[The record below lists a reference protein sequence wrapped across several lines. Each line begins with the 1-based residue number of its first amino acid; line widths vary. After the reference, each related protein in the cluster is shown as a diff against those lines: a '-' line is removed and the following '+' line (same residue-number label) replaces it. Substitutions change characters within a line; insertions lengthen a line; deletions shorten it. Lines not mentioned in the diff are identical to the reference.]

1 VIKLVVGKQY
11 YPFGK
16 DSTAVRRRPFLLSIT
31 LGTLLT
37 MKSNATQRDWNSVT
51 AILDTAVA
59 DNTIRAASV
68 FLRVGDEIFEKQF
81 GTAQSN
87 RSAFLLGSITK
98 PMAIAA
104 VMTLY
109 DRGVFDLD
117 DPVVKYLPEFQG
129 ERRNQ
134 ITIRH
139 LLTHTSGLPDQLPD
153 NNHWRRSHA
162 SLKQFADQ
170 AILLTPRFQP
180 GTQYEYSSMGI
191 LLACEMARRHTQ
203 QSIPDFVEAKILQPL
218 QMNDSCLGRKHLDRN
233 DLIAVQTEFAA
244 PEAGGGDPTAKSWDW
259 NSDYWRDL
267 GAPWGGMHAS
277 ARDVAMFLETFV
289 RHDGRILRPETSRLM
304 IRNHNPDSLP
314 SRGLGFDVGLEEL
327 GFPRGSSIFGHT
339 GSTGTIAWA
348 DPDRDRICVILTS
361 LPGAAIK
368 DHPRLLASEAFAH
381 LAGLSEDR

>member
-1 VIKLVVGKQY
+1 M
-11 YPFGK
+11 
-16 DSTAVRRRPFLLSIT
+16 RRRSFLLSIT

-37 MKSNATQRDWNSVT
+37 MKSNANHREWNPVS
-51 AILDTAVA
+51 AILEKAVT

-68 FLRVGDEIFEKQF
+68 FLRIEGETFEMQF
-81 GTAQSN
+81 GSAQSN

-104 VMTLY
+104 FMTLY
-109 DRGVFDLD
+109 DRGVFNLD
-117 DPVVKYLPEFQG
+117 DPVVKHLPEFRG
-129 ERRNQ
+129 ERRDQ
-134 ITIRH
+134 VTIRH

-153 NNHWRRSHA
+153 NNNWRRSHA
-162 SLKQFADQ
+162 SLKQFSDQ
-170 AILLTPRFQP
+170 ALHLTPRFQP
-180 GTQYEYSSMGI
+180 GSQYEYSSMGI
-191 LLACEMARRHTQ
+191 LLACEIASRCTQ
-203 QSIPDFVEAKILQPL
+203 QSIPDFVESTILQPL
-218 QMNDSCLGRKHLDRN
+218 QMKQASLGRKNLDHD

-277 ARDVAMFLETFV
+277 ARDVALFLETFL
-289 RHDGRILRPETSRLM
+289 RHDGRILRPDTSRMM

-348 DPDRDRICVILTS
+348 DPEQDRVCVILTS
-361 LPGAAIK
+361 LPGAA
-368 DHPRLLASEAFAH
+368 
-381 LAGLSEDR
+381 